1 MSSVLPYRVRSP
13 LHVSVWLLF
22 GVLAGFAGGGV
33 SAAER
38 SLQPLVFS
46 ADQMRIDE
54 RQKIRVLSGQV
65 ELNRGG
71 LQIRADRVELRGL
84 PGEEM
89 LTATGAEGSKVRFRQ
104 TQDGPSPATGAEV
117 VEGLAER
124 IEFDARAEVLRLT
137 GQSVL
142 RRWRASTLAD
152 EMSGHTI
159 VYDRS
164 RDTWEVSGQQSGR
177 VRGVLTPRQDAASAG
192 ARP

>member
-1 MSSVLPYRVRSP
+1 MSADLPFRLRP
-13 LHVSVWLLF
+13 LLF
-22 GVLAGFAGGGV
+22 PALCCLLLGAGSV
-33 SAAER
+33 SAADR
-38 SLQPLVFS
+38 SQQPLVFS

-65 ELNRGG
+65 ELTRGG

-84 PGEEM
+84 PGEER
-89 LTATGAEGSKVRFRQ
+89 LTATAADGSKVRFHQ
-104 TQDGPSPATGAEV
+104 VQETPAASGDV

-142 RRWRASTLAD
+142 RRWRGGAMAD
-152 EMSGHTI
+152 EMSGHSI
-159 VYDRS
+159 IYDRN

-177 VRGVLTPRQDAASAG
+177 VRGVLTPRQDAAASAG
-192 ARP
+192 GKP